1 VNLSKDGLLLKSANM
16 KKLFII
22 LTILITILLIII
34 GLFILLRWNGSYS
47 DERALTENPNTEIQ
61 AGVIMGSLSY
71 PSEFMPN
78 LETCA
83 INVQTDES
91 YCTYQMIQGPNFTY
105 GYGYQIEVPPGSYH
119 VYSKINDQYELQRAY
134 YSKFITCGGE
144 YTCTDHTPI
153 TVTVQVGETIRNID
167 PGDWY
172 TQN

>member
-1 VNLSKDGLLLKSANM
+1 M
-16 KKLFII
+16 KKLYII
-22 LTILITILLIII
+22 LGILISTLLIII
-34 GLFILLRWNGSYS
+34 SLFILLRWNRGYS
-47 DERALTENPNTEIQ
+47 DERALTENITTEIQ
-61 AGVIMGSLSY
+61 NGIITGSLSY

-83 INVQTDES
+83 VNIQTAES

-105 GYGYQIEVPPGSYH
+105 SYGYQIEIPPGSYQ
-119 VYSKINDQYELQRAY
+119 VYTKINDQYETYKSY

-153 TVTVQVGETIRNID
+153 TVQVTAGETIRNID

-172 TQN
+172 ANL